1 MPQTFL
7 EIIKAEYIDGYR
19 LRLFFNNGEIRD
31 ADLLPSLKG
40 EVFEP
45 LHDIEMF
52 KRFTISFNTVV
63 WENEADFAPE
73 YLYEISKPIPY
84 SFDENGKTG
93 MVADDST
100 FEYKA

>member
-1 MPQTFL
+1 MFL
-7 EIIKAEYIDGYR
+7 EVIKAEYIDEYR
-19 LRLFFNNGEIRD
+19 LRLFFNNGEVRV
-31 ADLLPSLKG
+31 ADLLSSLKG

-52 KRFTISFNTVV
+52 KRFAICFNTVV

-84 SFDENGKTG
+84 SYDEEDKSG
-93 MVADDST
+93 MVADDSSI
-100 FEYKA
+100 ELKA

>member
-1 MPQTFL
+1 
-7 EIIKAEYIDGYR
+7 
-19 LRLFFNNGEIRD
+19 
-31 ADLLPSLKG
+31 
-40 EVFEP
+40 
-45 LHDIEMF
+45 MF
-52 KRFTISFNTVV
+52 KHFAIRFNTVV

-84 SFDENGKTG
+84 SFDEDKQTG